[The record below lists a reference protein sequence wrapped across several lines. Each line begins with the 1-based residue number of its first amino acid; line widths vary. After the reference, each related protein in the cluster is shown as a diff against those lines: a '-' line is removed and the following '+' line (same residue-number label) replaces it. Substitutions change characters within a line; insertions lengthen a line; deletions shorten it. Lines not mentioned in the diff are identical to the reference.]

1 MGVRVSALT
10 VRELNQRVQEI
21 LSASFGPELW
31 VVGELHGVK
40 HHAKSGH
47 VYFDLVEKA
56 EEQAEGYIAR
66 ISCAF
71 FRGAFVRWQ
80 TDLKRQGL
88 TGFDLKDGL
97 EVKLR
102 ARLDLF
108 VKEGR
113 YQLVVQGIDPGY
125 SLGAM
130 AQRRARTI
138 AFLRQ
143 AHLME
148 RNKALPLPVI
158 PLEIGLIT
166 SAGSAAYND
175 FMSIISKSG
184 FAFRVTLL
192 DAYMQGVNTPR
203 EVSAGIE
210 RLERQPQL
218 DVIVV
223 VRGGGARTDLLY
235 FDDLTLCTAI
245 AQCRLPVITGI
256 GHEIDLSVADM
267 VASRHFVT
275 PTDAAR
281 FLVGELEAAMRR
293 VEEAGAQ
300 MAQAAGSG
308 LREAEARM
316 MLQAGRLVRLAQAHT
331 RQEGARLGALG
342 FALHSSTQ
350 RGLNQQTSR
359 VLRTGDALRTRATQV
374 LVEAQR
380 RLPPMKDV
388 LQGGARMAMTGA
400 RERLVHLEGLLA
412 LLDPAGTLKRGF
424 SLTLNARGRVLTDAG
439 EVNTGERITS
449 LLAFGRVLSRV
460 EEKERG

>member
-203 EVSAGIE
+203 EVSAGVPMRTPEVYQAPFGSRGIE
-210 RLERQPQL
+210 LRLVTTPESSRADSAWRP
-218 DVIVV
+218 VRPNEVV
-223 VRGGGARTDLLY
+223 TSSSTRW
-235 FDDLTLCTAI
+235 
-245 AQCRLPVITGI
+245 
-256 GHEIDLSVADM
+256 LSVPS
-267 VASRHFVT
+267 VTSFTPRFIRPSAS
-275 PTDAAR
+275 A
-281 FLVGELEAAMRR
+281 
-293 VEEAGAQ
+293 
-300 MAQAAGSG
+300 
-308 LREAEARM
+308 
-316 MLQAGRLVRLAQAHT
+316 
-331 RQEGARLGALG
+331 
-342 FALHSSTQ
+342 
-350 RGLNQQTSR
+350 
-359 VLRTGDALRTRATQV
+359 
-374 LVEAQR
+374 
-380 RLPPMKDV
+380 
-388 LQGGARMAMTGA
+388 
-400 RERLVHLEGLLA
+400 LA
-412 LLDPAGTLKRGF
+412 LSA
-424 SLTLNARGRVLTDAG
+424 
-439 EVNTGERITS
+439 TS
-449 LLAFGRVLSRV
+449 CA
-460 EEKERG
+460 